1 MWRMAQ
7 AEEKSASIDSQILFQ
22 TAAPE
27 VVGPQVLVPGSEA
40 EKPESRLKFKKLF
53 TNARITE
60 EIKCINEV
68 KARLD
73 AKMLSYRNSF
83 INY

>member
-1 MWRMAQ
+1 MAQ

-22 TAAPE
+22 TQAPE
-27 VVGPQVLVPGSEA
+27 VVGPQVLVQESEVK
-40 EKPESRLKFKKLF
+40 KPESRSKLKKLF

-60 EIKCINEV
+60 EVKCINDV

-73 AKMLSYRNSF
+73 ARMLSYRNSF